1 MRDADNKAAHE
12 ATVLKQR
19 PGKDEMSAL
28 YGFYKQATV
37 GDVNIDRPGFLDFI
51 GRGKWDAWN
60 EKKGMSKED
69 AMAAYVDVVEKL
81 KEKYGMETQ

>member
-1 MRDADNKAAHE
+1 MIMINIQSGSRSSGETSRTDRTRSWVE
-12 ATVLKQR
+12 SRLK
-19 PGKDEMSAL
+19 S
-28 YGFYKQATV
+28 
-37 GDVNIDRPGFLDFI
+37 DRPGFLDFI